1 MVLVE
6 IVPPDVDVD
15 IDLIYATDANI
26 TGRPIYR
33 QPVCLLH
40 PHAAAALRQAVTLA
54 HAQGCRLR
62 VFDAFRPAE
71 AQWRLWEACPDPEFI
86 ADPRSGSSHTR
97 GVAVDLT
104 LADAEGRPFDMGTG
118 VDDMTALSHHGNTA
132 VSAVAQ
138 ANRSRLL
145 GIMAAAGW
153 RHYGAEWWH
162 YQLPDAERYPLLSDR
177 AAGSRLLRHLE
188 RA

>member
-118 VDDMTALSHHGNTA
+118 FDDMTAIP
-132 VSAVAQ
+132 
-138 ANRSRLL
+138 RSPRSLRPT
-145 GIMAAAGW
+145 AAGCSASW
-153 RHYGAEWWH
+153 PRRGGAITARNGGITSF
-162 YQLPDAERYPLLSDR
+162 PTPNAIRC
-177 AAGSRLLRHLE
+177 
-188 RA
+188 